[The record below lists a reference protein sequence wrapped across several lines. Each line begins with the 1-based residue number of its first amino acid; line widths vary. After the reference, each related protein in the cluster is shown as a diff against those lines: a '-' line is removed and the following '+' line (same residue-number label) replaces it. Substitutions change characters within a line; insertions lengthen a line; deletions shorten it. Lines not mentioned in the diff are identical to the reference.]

1 MTDEEIHNIYLHM
14 SGKAEGLVES
24 NGTADFP
31 VLFAR
36 AILEYDRLTKD
47 AQNMASKFTHKEQLE
62 TKDEFVGKFAKFTD
76 GIWREV
82 TDYSAGIPLYTTP
95 PQTKGC
101 AECGNGG
108 GYALY
113 CLPCVEKFFG
123 NKKWVS
129 LTDEDMEFLFP
140 HGKSA
145 WLTETLK
152 VFEAK
157 LKEKN
162 EE

>member
-1 MTDEEIHNIYLHM
+1 MT
-14 SGKAEGLVES
+14 
-24 NGTADFP
+24 
-31 VLFAR
+31 
-36 AILEYDRLTKD
+36 
-47 AQNMASKFTHKEQLE
+47 KECDQ
-62 TKDEFVGKFAKFTD
+62 
-76 GIWREV
+76 
-82 TDYSAGIPLYTTP
+82 
-95 PQTKGC
+95 
-101 AECGNGG
+101 CGNGG

-162 EE
+162 EA

>member
-1 MTDEEIHNIYLHM
+1 MTKEEALILLQEHF
-14 SGKAEGLVES
+14 SEGMVRTIMDSLKQEQ
-24 NGTADFP
+24 GEP
-31 VLFAR
+31 VC
-36 AILEYDRLTKD
+36 D
-47 AQNMASKFTHKEQLE
+47 
-62 TKDEFVGKFAKFTD
+62 
-76 GIWREV
+76 
-82 TDYSAGIPLYTTP
+82 
-95 PQTKGC
+95 
-101 AECGNGG
+101 ECGVSG

-113 CLPCVEKFFG
+113 CLVCAEKFFS
-123 NKKWVS
+123 KYKEWVS

-162 EE
+162 H